1 MNRFCKILFCLVMT
15 NLNAWAQQQD
25 DVIFK
30 AMQDEMTRN
39 MKELHEKEFDRP
51 FYIGYMVSD
60 ERSFSVSGS
69 LGALINSNE
78 VRNRYKNV
86 RVLVGDYEFNDESL
100 DNSSYSTREE
110 AEIEM
115 PLDDDYYGI
124 RRSLWATTDY
134 VYKGAARQYKENL
147 ETRKEKE
154 TDGEFNYRKFG
165 RVPVVELVM
174 DVKPFAYDKSA
185 LENLVRDLSAVFLEF
200 PELDG
205 SAAYVSLSHVTKYTV
220 TSEGT
225 IARIPEVL
233 CTMQVFAG
241 LTRENGEAVYD
252 HLSYYSI
259 SVDKLP
265 AKDEVVRSIRMMC
278 KKLQEKAPAE
288 FDEEYTGP
296 VLFSG
301 GAVADLF
308 ANSLFGYRDKLVA
321 SETIPDPKSTRK
333 DFGMESKID
342 KLVMS
347 EDITVTVKSSLSS
360 FRGQD
365 ALGSYILD
373 GEGVRPDPEFVL
385 VEKGILKNL
394 MNDRSIS
401 QKGQTANGHNDGPG
415 VVDIQFSKTSAPE
428 VLKMKLIEMA
438 KAEGLDFGVMIKA
451 NLRVKGGSQEVFK
464 VYVSDGREEL
474 VGSVVASVIMKNLKK
489 DIFASSDKALFNV
502 EAGSGGLVSY
512 IVPDAVVISD
522 IEVTKVEAS
531 GYEREV
537 YVVSPLIK

>member
-1 MNRFCKILFCLVMT
+1 
-15 NLNAWAQQQD
+15 
-25 DVIFK
+25 
-30 AMQDEMTRN
+30 
-39 MKELHEKEFDRP
+39 
-51 FYIGYMVSD
+51 
-60 ERSFSVSGS
+60 
-69 LGALINSNE
+69 
-78 VRNRYKNV
+78 
-86 RVLVGDYEFNDESL
+86 
-100 DNSSYSTREE
+100 
-110 AEIEM
+110 M

-134 VYKGAARQYKENL
+134 VYKSAARQYKENL

-154 TDGEFNYRKFG
+154 SAGEFNYRMFG
-165 RVPVVELVM
+165 RVPVVNLVM
-174 DVKPFAYDKSA
+174 DVKPLTYEKSA

-205 SAAYVSLSHVTKYTV
+205 SAAYVSINQVTKYTV

-225 IARIPEVL
+225 IARVPEIL

-241 LTRENGEAVYD
+241 LTKENGENVYD
-252 HLSYYSI
+252 HLSYHST

-265 AKDEVVRSIRMMC
+265 AKEDVVRSIRMMC
-278 KKLQEKAPAE
+278 KKLQESAPPE

-296 VLFSG
+296 VMFSG

-321 SETIPDPKSTRK
+321 SEMIPDPKSTRK
-333 DFGMESKID
+333 DIGMESKID

-347 EDITVTVKSSLSS
+347 EDITVTVKSPLTS
-360 FRGQD
+360 FKGQD
-365 ALGSYILD
+365 VLGSYILD
-373 GEGVRPDPEFVL
+373 GEGVRPDPEFVI
-385 VEKGILKNL
+385 VAKGILKNL
-394 MNDRSIS
+394 INDRSIS

-415 VVDIQFSKTSAPE
+415 VVDIQFSKTSTTD
-428 VLKMKLIEMA
+428 VLKKKLLEIA

-451 NLRVKGGSQEVFK
+451 NLRVKGGSQEVYK

-474 VGSVVASVIMKNLKK
+474 VGPVSSSVIMKNLKK
-489 DIFASSDKALFNV
+489 DIFASSDKELFNV

-512 IVPDAVVISD
+512 IVPSAVVISD
-522 IEVTKVEAS
+522 IEVRKVETS